1 MSKST
6 PISPSL
12 KLFDTIAQEFASP
25 EAHIKKSNAFGAPCL
40 KVRGKMFACWWGEGM
55 VFKLDAETFAQGL
68 KLQGAHIFNPM
79 GKGKGMK
86 QWLVLPYAQRAK
98 WRAYTQYALDYVAGL
113 AK

>member
-98 WRAYTQYALDYVAGL
+98 WRAYTQHALDYVAGL

>member
-1 MSKST
+1 MTESR
-6 PISPSL
+6 PIPPSL
-12 KLFDTIAQEFASP
+12 KLFDAIAQEFAAP
-25 EAHIKKSNAFGAPCL
+25 EAGIKKSNAFGAPCL

-55 VFKLDAETFAQGL
+55 VFKLDAETFADGL
-68 KLQGAHIFNPM
+68 KLKGAHIFNPA

-98 WRAYTQYALDYVAGL
+98 WRTYTQYALAYVASL

>member
-1 MSKST
+1 MTESR

-12 KLFDTIAQEFASP
+12 KLFDTIAQEFVSP
-25 EAHIKKSNAFGAPCL
+25 DAGIKKSNAFGAPCL
-40 KVRGKMFACWWGEGM
+40 KVRGKLFACWWGEGM

-68 KLQGAHIFNPM
+68 KLKGAHIFNPL

-98 WRAYTQYALDYVAGL
+98 WRTYTQYALAYVAGL